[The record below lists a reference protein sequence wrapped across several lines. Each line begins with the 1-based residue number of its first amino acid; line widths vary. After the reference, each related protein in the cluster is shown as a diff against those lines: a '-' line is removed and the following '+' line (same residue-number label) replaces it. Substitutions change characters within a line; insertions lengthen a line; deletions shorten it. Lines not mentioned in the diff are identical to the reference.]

1 MEIET
6 DSQNKSKAG
15 SSKSSKISKKK
26 SADIISD
33 FDMSELEL
41 LANKKKINKKSDELS
56 INKEDTEPI
65 KEKSKE
71 KEPTSVKKQSYRRS
85 YSSTDSSDDR
95 YRTRKLNKENKS
107 ESTRKE
113 KMDLLL
119 KLTTLINNNH
129 GKYSTKMS
137 MDNTLDEITADFTR
151 IKSAADNEKMVKF
164 CKHGLVMGIKGIEY
178 LNSSYDPLGVDLDG
192 WGESM
197 AYNMETAEYDE
208 VLSELY
214 EKYKGTGSMSPEVKL
229 LLMIVMSGVMFS
241 FTKKA
246 AKNPD
251 MLGDILGSFMPKMGR
266 QMPQQMS
273 QQMSQ
278 QQMPQQ
284 QMPPPQ
290 MPQQMPQQM
299 SQQNSY
305 SNNRNQHMNQHTNQH
320 NKPVFQQQFMVPGF
334 SPLAGNVN
342 NDNDMASQDSDDIPS
357 KIRGPGNFDSPDS
370 VNIENIMRQMQQQ
383 KHQKQQR
390 DIENMINEKVN
401 EKADTDSD
409 IRNINVKP
417 KRGRPANKK
426 KAVLRI

>member
-1 MEIET
+1 MEVET
-6 DSQNKSKAG
+6 NSQNKSKGG

-33 FDMSELEL
+33 IDISELEL
-41 LANKKKINKKSDELS
+41 LANKKKMNKKSEELS
-56 INKEDTEPI
+56 INKENSSNEPII

-71 KEPTSVKKQSYRRS
+71 KDPSSIKKQSYRRS

-129 GKYSTKMS
+129 GKYSSKMS
-137 MDNTLDEITADFTR
+137 MDNTLDEIKGDLTR

-164 CKHGLVMGIKGIEY
+164 CKHGLVMGIKGLEY
-178 LNSSYDPLGVDLDG
+178 MNSSYDPLGVDLDG

-214 EKYKGTGSMSPEVKL
+214 EKYKGTGSMSPEIKL
-229 LLMIVMSGVMFS
+229 LMMIVMSGAMFS
-241 FTKKA
+241 FTKRA
-246 AKNPD
+246 AKNPE

-266 QMPQQMS
+266 PQRQEQQM
-273 QQMSQ
+273 
-278 QQMPQQ
+278 
-284 QMPPPQ
+284 PQ
-290 MPQQMPQQM
+290 MPQQNYAPPRQEPV
-299 SQQNSY
+299 QNSY
-305 SNNRNQHMNQHTNQH
+305 SNSRQQYNQQQHQQQH
-320 NKPVFQQQFMVPGF
+320 QHQQVPQQFQQQFMVPGF
-334 SPLAGNVN
+334 SPLAGNN
-342 NDNDMASQDSDDIPS
+342 NDQESEDSDDIPS

-370 VNIENIMRQMQQQ
+370 VHIENIMRQIQQ
-383 KHQKQQR
+383 KKQQKQQN
-390 DIENMINEKVN
+390 DIEKMINEKVN
-401 EKADTDSD
+401 EKVKADTDSD

-426 KAVLRI
+426 KTVVRI

>member
-6 DSQNKSKAG
+6 NSHKSKG

-26 SADIISD
+26 SVDILSD
-33 FDMSELEL
+33 IGISELDL
-41 LANKKKINKKSDELS
+41 LANNKKMNKKNEEIS
-56 INKEDTEPI
+56 INKENSSDAPI
-65 KEKSKE
+65 KEKSKQ
-71 KEPTSVKKQSYRRS
+71 KDPSSVKKQSYRRS
-85 YSSTDSSDDR
+85 YTSTDSSDDR
-95 YRTRKLNKENKS
+95 YRMKKLNKENKS

-129 GKYSTKMS
+129 GKYSSKMS
-137 MDNTLDEITADFTR
+137 MDNTLDEIKGDFTR

-164 CKHGLVMGIKGIEY
+164 CKHGLVMGIKGLEY
-178 LNSSYDPLGVDLDG
+178 MNSSYDPLGVDLDG

-229 LLMIVMSGVMFS
+229 LMMIVMSGAMFS
-241 FTKKA
+241 FTKRASKD
-246 AKNPD
+246 PD
-251 MLGDILGSFMPKMGR
+251 MLGNILGSFMPKMGGAQR
-266 QMPQQMS
+266 QAPPPQMPPQ
-273 QQMSQ
+273 
-278 QQMPQQ
+278 QQ
-284 QMPPPQ
+284 QMPP
-290 MPQQMPQQM
+290 QQNYQQR
-299 SQQNSY
+299 QEPVQNSY
-305 SNNRNQHMNQHTNQH
+305 SNNRQQQMNQQ
-320 NKPVFQQQFMVPGF
+320 PQQQFQQQFMVPGF
-334 SPLAGNVN
+334 SPLAGN
-342 NDNDMASQDSDDIPS
+342 DLASEDSDDIPS

-370 VNIENIMRQMQQQ
+370 VHIENIMRQMQQKKQ
-383 KHQKQQR
+383 QKQQN
-390 DIENMINEKVN
+390 DIEKMIN

-426 KAVLRI
+426 KTVVRI

>member
-1 MEIET
+1 MEVET
-6 DSQNKSKAG
+6 NSQNKSKGG

-33 FDMSELEL
+33 IDISELEL
-41 LANKKKINKKSDELS
+41 LANKKKMNKKSEELS
-56 INKEDTEPI
+56 INKENSSNEPII

-71 KEPTSVKKQSYRRS
+71 KEPTSIKKQSYRRS
-85 YSSTDSSDDR
+85 NSSTDSSDDR

-129 GKYSTKMS
+129 GKYSSKMS
-137 MDNTLDEITADFTR
+137 MDNTLDEIKGDFTR

-164 CKHGLVMGIKGIEY
+164 CKHGLVMGIKGLEY
-178 LNSSYDPLGVDLDG
+178 MNSTYDPLGVDLDG

-229 LLMIVMSGVMFS
+229 LMMIVMSGAMFS
-241 FTKKA
+241 FTKRASKD
-246 AKNPD
+246 PE
-251 MLGDILGSFMPKMGR
+251 MLGNILGSFMPKMGSAQR
-266 QMPQQMS
+266 QA
-273 QQMSQ
+273 
-278 QQMPQQ
+278 
-284 QMPPPQ
+284 PPQ
-290 MPQQMPQQM
+290 MPQQQNYAPPRQEPL
-299 SQQNSY
+299 QNSY
-305 SNNRNQHMNQHTNQH
+305 SNSRQQH
-320 NKPVFQQQFMVPGF
+320 NQQQHQQQVPQQFQQQFMVPGF
-334 SPLAGNVN
+334 SPLAGN
-342 NDNDMASQDSDDIPS
+342 NDQASEDSDDIPS

-370 VNIENIMRQMQQQ
+370 VHIENIMRQMQQKKQ
-383 KHQKQQR
+383 QKQQN
-390 DIENMINEKVN
+390 DIEKMINEKVN
-401 EKADTDSD
+401 ADTDSD

-426 KAVLRI
+426 KTVLRI

>member
-1 MEIET
+1 MEVET
-6 DSQNKSKAG
+6 NSQNKSKGG

-33 FDMSELEL
+33 IDISELEL
-41 LANKKKINKKSDELS
+41 LANKKKMNKKSEELS
-56 INKEDTEPI
+56 INKENSSNDPII
-65 KEKSKE
+65 KEKSKQ
-71 KEPTSVKKQSYRRS
+71 KDPTSVKKQSYRRS

-129 GKYSTKMS
+129 GKYSSKMS
-137 MDNTLDEITADFTR
+137 MDNTLDEIKGDFTR

-164 CKHGLVMGIKGIEY
+164 CKHGLVMGIKGLEY
-178 LNSSYDPLGVDLDG
+178 MNTSYDPLGVDLDG

-214 EKYKGTGSMSPEVKL
+214 EKYKGTGTMSPEVKL
-229 LLMIVMSGVMFS
+229 LMMIVMSGAMFS
-241 FTKKA
+241 FTKRASKD
-246 AKNPD
+246 PE
-251 MLGDILGSFMPKMGR
+251 MLGNILGSFMPKMGGGVAPQR
-266 QMPQQMS
+266 REQSQMPQQNYA
-273 QQMSQ
+273 
-278 QQMPQQ
+278 
-284 QMPPPQ
+284 PPRQEPV
-290 MPQQMPQQM
+290 
-299 SQQNSY
+299 QNSY
-305 SNNRNQHMNQHTNQH
+305 SNSRQQH
-320 NKPVFQQQFMVPGF
+320 NQQVPQQFQQQFMVPGF
-334 SPLAGNVN
+334 SPLAGN
-342 NDNDMASQDSDDIPS
+342 NDQVSEDSDDIPS

-370 VNIENIMRQMQQQ
+370 VHIENIMRQMQQKKQ
-383 KHQKQQR
+383 QKQQN
-390 DIENMINEKVN
+390 DIEKMINEKVN
-401 EKADTDSD
+401 EKVKADTDSD

-426 KAVLRI
+426 KTVLRI

>member
-6 DSQNKSKAG
+6 NSQNKSKGG

-26 SADIISD
+26 SVDILSD
-33 FDMSELEL
+33 IGLSELDL
-41 LANKKKINKKSDELS
+41 LANNKKMNKKNEEIS
-56 INKEDTEPI
+56 INKENSTNDSV
-65 KEKSKE
+65 KEKSKQ
-71 KEPTSVKKQSYRRS
+71 KDPSSVKKQSYRRS
-85 YSSTDSSDDR
+85 YTSSDSSDDR

-107 ESTRKE
+107 ESVRKE

-129 GKYSTKMS
+129 GKYSSKMS
-137 MDNTLDEITADFTR
+137 MDNTLDEIKGDFTR

-164 CKHGLVMGIKGIEY
+164 CKHGLVMGIKGLEY
-178 LNSSYDPLGVDLDG
+178 MNSTYDPLGVDLDG

-229 LLMIVMSGVMFS
+229 LMMIVMSGAMFS
-241 FTKKA
+241 FTKRASKD
-246 AKNPD
+246 PD
-251 MLGDILGSFMPKMGR
+251 MLGNILGSFMPKMGGAQR
-266 QMPQQMS
+266 QGGFAP
-273 QQMSQ
+273 Q

-284 QMPPPQ
+284 NYAPPRQEPV
-290 MPQQMPQQM
+290 
-299 SQQNSY
+299 QNSY
-305 SNNRNQHMNQHTNQH
+305 SNSRQQH
-320 NKPVFQQQFMVPGF
+320 NQQQHNQQQVPQQFQQQFMVPGF
-334 SPLAGNVN
+334 SPLAGN
-342 NDNDMASQDSDDIPS
+342 NDQASEDSDDIPS

-370 VNIENIMRQMQQQ
+370 VHIENIMRQMQQKKQ
-383 KHQKQQR
+383 QKQQN
-390 DIENMINEKVN
+390 DIEKMINEKVN
-401 EKADTDSD
+401 EKVKADTDSD

-426 KAVLRI
+426 KTVLRI